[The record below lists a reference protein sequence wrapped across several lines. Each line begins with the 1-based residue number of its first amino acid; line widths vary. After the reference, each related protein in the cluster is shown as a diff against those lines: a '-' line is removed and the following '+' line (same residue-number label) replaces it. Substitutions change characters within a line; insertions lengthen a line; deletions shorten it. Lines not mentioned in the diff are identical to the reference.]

1 MDGGFAPGLHPID
14 SYGNGGFR
22 FAGLSHRGSIIAL
35 PSGIHAMALP
45 AGNIID
51 ETALQALWQ
60 EPDGAVELLL
70 LGTGANLIPPNEALR
85 WLLRSKG
92 IKFEPMPTGAAA
104 RTYNILLGEKRL
116 VAAALVAVP

>member
-35 PSGIHAMALP
+35 PSGIHAMALT

-70 LGTGANLIPPNEALR
+70 LGTGANLIPPSEALR